1 MGGTFMKK
9 KGIGLLV
16 ILSIVFLLAACG
28 SKEVEKRVFELEEMG
43 IVTTMTYTYQGDEV
57 LKQKAENIF
66 PYASLGVSSQEEAE
80 EILDP
85 QVEELQGI
93 DGVTEEIEYKED
105 EALEVLEIDYENL
118 DPEKIEKIPGLNI
131 SGNIKNGISMEKSA
145 EALLSQGYEE
155 VE

>member
-1 MGGTFMKK
+1 MKK

-16 ILSIVFLLAACG
+16 MLAIVCVLAACG
-28 SKEVEKRVFELEEMG
+28 SKEVEERVFELEEMG
-43 IVTTMTYTYQGDEV
+43 IVTKMTYTYQGDEV
-57 LKQKAENIF
+57 LKQKAENII
-66 PYASLGVSSQEEAE
+66 PYASLGVTSQEEAE

-93 DGVTEEIEYKED
+93 DGVSEEVEYKED
-105 EALEVLEIDYENL
+105 EALETLEIDYENL
-118 DPEKIEKIPGLNI
+118 DHDKIEKIPGLNI

-145 EALLSQGYEE
+145 EALLNQGYEE

>member
-1 MGGTFMKK
+1 MKK

-16 ILSIVFLLAACG
+16 ILSIVCVLAACG
-28 SKEVEKRVFELEEMG
+28 SKEVEERVFELEEMG
-43 IVTTMTYTYQGDEV
+43 IVTTMTYTYQGDKV
-57 LKQKAENIF
+57 LKQKAENII
-66 PYASLGVSSQEEAE
+66 PYASLGVTSQEEAE

-93 DGVTEEIEYKED
+93 DGVSEEVEYKEG
-105 EALEVLEIDYENL
+105 EALETLEIDYENL
-118 DPEKIEKIPGLNI
+118 DHDKIEKIPGLNI

-145 EALLSQGYEE
+145 EALLNQGYEE

>member
-1 MGGTFMKK
+1 MKK

-16 ILSIVFLLAACG
+16 ILLIVCVLAACG
-28 SKEVEKRVFELEEMG
+28 SKEVEERVFELEEMG
-43 IVTTMTYTYQGDEV
+43 IVTKMTYTYQGDEV
-57 LKQKAENIF
+57 LKQKAENII
-66 PYASLGVSSQEEAE
+66 PYASLGVTSQEEAE

-93 DGVTEEIEYKED
+93 DGVSEEVEYKED
-105 EALEVLEIDYENL
+105 EALETLEIDYENL
-118 DPEKIEKIPGLNI
+118 DHDKIEKIPGLNI

-145 EALLSQGYEE
+145 EALLNQGYEE